1 MVVLQAD
8 LNRLKSLRAEIEHSR
23 NFVTDLKAI
32 ASESPSKQFR
42 QLIDEAETKLANL
55 QGELCSL
62 TDAVTKAVRLTLT
75 KPQMIEVVIRREVEG
90 EPFESIA
97 HRIKLS
103 MRRTRELH
111 KHGIKLMTAA
121 A

>member
-1 MVVLQAD
+1 MMNQLT
-8 LNRLKSLRAEIEHSR
+8 RLKRLRAEIEHSR

-75 KPQMIEVVIRREVEG
+75 KPQMIEVMIRREVEG
-90 EPFESIA
+90 EPFASIA
-97 HRIKLS
+97 RRLKRS
-103 MRRTRELH
+103 VWRTRDLH
-111 KHGIKLMTAA
+111 KQGVKLLTAA
-121 A
+121 R